1 MMPDGS
7 QYLPGQDGGRCRM
20 RRQLTIGARALSF
33 FDAGTAGLLGTLVLL
48 HAFPLSAEMWEPQ
61 LEALPEGWRVL
72 APHLRGFGV
81 PEGGRGDGPASESA
95 SQAPSIDDYAGD
107 VLDLLDHLA
116 VKEAVFAG
124 LSMGGYVAFAI
135 LRRASDRCRGLI
147 LADTRPGA
155 DSPEARA
162 SRDRTLELL
171 AQAGPAGIADT
182 MLPRLLGTATLR
194 DQPEV
199 VGRVR
204 ALIEAQ
210 RAEAIRDAVLRLK
223 TRPDSTDLLASIH
236 CPALVVVGDDD
247 VLTPVEES
255 RRMKE
260 AIRGATLAVIPGAG
274 HLSNLEQPRT
284 FNAAVARFL
293 SDHYGSR

>member
-1 MMPDGS
+1 
-7 QYLPGQDGGRCRM
+7 M
-20 RRQLTIGARALSF
+20 RRQLIIRGREVSF
-33 FDAGTAGLLGTLVLL
+33 LDAGTAGPLGTLVLL

-61 LEALPEGWRVL
+61 LQALPEGWRAL

-81 PEGGRGDGPASESA
+81 SEGGPGDGPASESA
-95 SQAPSIDDYAGD
+95 SQTPSIDDYAGD
-107 VLDLLDHLA
+107 VLGLLDHLA

-135 LRRASDRCRGLI
+135 LRRASDRCRGLV

-155 DSPEARA
+155 DSLEARVG
-162 SRDRTLELL
+162 RDRTLDLL
-171 AQAGPAGIADT
+171 EEAGPPGIADT
-182 MLPRLLGTATLR
+182 MLSRLLGAATMR

-210 RAEAIRDAVLRLK
+210 RAEAIRGALLRLK
-223 TRPDSTDLLASIH
+223 TRPDSTDVLASIR
-236 CPALVVVGDDD
+236 CPVLVIAGEEDA
-247 VLTPVEES
+247 LTPVEES
-255 RRMKE
+255 QRMKE

-274 HLSNLEQPRT
+274 HLSNLEQPRA

-293 SDHYGSR
+293 SDHFGSR